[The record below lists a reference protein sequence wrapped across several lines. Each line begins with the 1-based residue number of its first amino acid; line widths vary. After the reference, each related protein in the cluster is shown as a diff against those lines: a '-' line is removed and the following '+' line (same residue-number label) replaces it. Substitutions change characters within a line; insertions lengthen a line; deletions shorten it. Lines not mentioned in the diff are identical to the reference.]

1 MENRDITNY
10 VDNRK
15 WKKTKQNK
23 KNEKK
28 KKVMYM
34 MIVNRQVTHPVDNQT
49 ATSYSNWPV

>member
-15 WKKTKQNK
+15 WKKK
-23 KNEKK
+23 KKWNK
-28 KKVMYM
+28 KKVMYI
-34 MIVNRQVTHPVDNQT
+34 MIVNRQVTHPDDNQT

>member
-1 MENRDITNY
+1 MENRDISNY

-15 WKKTKQNK
+15 WKK

-28 KKVMYM
+28 KKVLYM
-34 MIVNRQVTHPVDNQT
+34 MIVNRQVTHTDNNQT